1 MPTSPPVPR
10 QNAIADPA
18 VEYRAGFLRAIA
30 HLGLNADGARRLT
43 EAVTGQ
49 RFEDCGQAEL
59 EPLVRE
65 LSAIARTLRTRWTDA
80 CGG

>member
-1 MPTSPPVPR
+1 MPTSATHFPRTAPVE
-10 QNAIADPA
+10 PA
-18 VEYRAGFLRAIA
+18 AEYRAGFLRAVE
-30 HLGLNADGARRLT
+30 HLCLNVEGARRLA

-65 LSAIARTLRTRWTDA
+65 LSAIAHTLRTRWSES
-80 CGG
+80 CCS